1 MEFVNKE
8 LIALSICCIALII
21 IGIKLLKNYK
31 KIQKNTFIKI
41 KKKEQKNNESIIEKE
56 EPKDHTLLIN
66 PSDIQAAEIPCKDS
80 TNITYPFISTLTD
93 NPPKEKIKKK
103 KKVIKKPL
111 NKNVKT
117 KKIIK
122 KKKVKK

>member
-1 MEFVNKE
+1 MGFINKE
-8 LIALSICCIALII
+8 LITLIICCIALII

-31 KIQKNTFIKI
+31 KIQKNLFMKI
-41 KKKEQKNNESIIEKE
+41 KKKEQKNNKSIIEKE

-66 PSDIQAAEIPCKDS
+66 PSDIQMAEIPWKDP
-80 TNITYPFISTLTD
+80 TNITYPLIDTLTD

-103 KKVIKKPL
+103 KKVIKKPF

-117 KKIIK
+117 KKTIK
-122 KKKVKK
+122 KKKSKK